1 MILIQLVFI
10 PIQFQLT
17 VLAVTLVVTAVHSA
31 DYVHNPIHYHS
42 QAESGAYNYGYDT
55 GLFGA
60 HQFHQETKN
69 ADGTVNGRYG
79 YTDPDGKLR
88 LVYYIAGPGI
98 GYNVVKDIYA
108 DKDTVLNEIRKKQ
121 PAPKPIPS
129 SSPIEVLARKWRS
142 PIRSHT
148 FF

>member
-1 MILIQLVFI
+1 M
-10 PIQFQLT
+10 
-17 VLAVTLVVTAVHSA
+17 AVTLVVTAVHGA

-42 QAESGAYNYGYDT
+42 QADSGAYNYGYDT

-108 DKDTVLNEIRKKQ
+108 DKETLLNEIRKKSN
-121 PAPKPIPS
+121 PS
-129 SSPIEVLARKWRS
+129 SSPVLARKPS
-142 PIRSHT
+142 LALVPKVLT
-148 FF
+148 TLT